1 MVRPSQRREMALHA
15 VTHERTTIR
24 HACTTF
30 AVSETGYR
38 YTATR
43 APENDTIA
51 DWRLRLTTA
60 YRTWGLGLCY

>member
-1 MVRPSQRREMALHA
+1 M
-15 VTHERTTIR
+15 THERTTIR